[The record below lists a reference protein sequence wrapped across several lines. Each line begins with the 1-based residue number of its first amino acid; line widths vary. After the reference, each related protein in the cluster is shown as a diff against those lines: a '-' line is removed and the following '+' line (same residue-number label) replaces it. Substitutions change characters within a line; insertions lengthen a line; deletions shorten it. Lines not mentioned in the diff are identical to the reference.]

1 MNMWLNLKK
10 YLYLISLS
18 LLILVNSC
26 TRKSND
32 LKCYG
37 YVEIRETELS
47 FRIGGNISAILVQPG
62 DKVTTGDS
70 LAFLDS
76 TPYKLNVEMR
86 TAEYTSAQAK
96 LDQLETGLRPQEI
109 HRSYSALQL
118 AQAKYQ
124 QAVEDFQ
131 RVEDLW
137 KNGDLSLQDYQQA
150 QTNLEIVKSQMNIA
164 RQDFSLASEGFP
176 PQEIQAAL
184 ANVERAEK
192 SLNLAKLE
200 LSYTIL
206 TSPGDGIITSVYA
219 EPGENI
225 GAGIPVM
232 ATSRMDTVKVN
243 FWVSG
248 QDLRWI
254 YLNKQVQIY
263 SDPGE
268 KLSGTISYI
277 STQAEFTPSMIVT
290 EQERT
295 TLVYLVQATVENKD
309 QLLKPGLPVTVEIPR
324 SEID

>member
-1 MNMWLNLKK
+1 MCVNLKK
-10 YLYLISLS
+10 YLSTISLI
-18 LLILVNSC
+18 LLILANSC
-26 TRKSND
+26 TRKNND

-37 YVEIRETELS
+37 YVENRETELS
-47 FRIGGNISAILVQPG
+47 FRIGGNINAILVQQG
-62 DKVTTGDS
+62 DEVTAGES
-70 LAFLDS
+70 LAVLDS

-86 TAEYTSAQAK
+86 TAEYISAQAK

-109 HRSYSALQL
+109 YRSYSALQL

-131 RVEDLW
+131 RIEALW

-184 ANVERAEK
+184 ANVERAEI
-192 SLNLAKLE
+192 SLTLAKLE

-206 TSPGDGIITSVYA
+206 TSPGDGIITSVYV
-219 EPGENI
+219 EPGENVS
-225 GAGIPVM
+225 AGMPVM
-232 ATSRMDTVKVN
+232 ATSQLDTVKVN

-248 QDLRWI
+248 QDLKWI
-254 YLNKQVQIY
+254 SLDNQVEIY

-268 KLSGTISYI
+268 KLSGTICYI
-277 STQAEFTPSMIVT
+277 SSQAEFTPSMVVT
-290 EQERT
+290 EQERA
-295 TLVYLVQATVENKD
+295 TLVYLVQAIVSNQD